1 MTLLSTKQKKY
12 LRGLAHKLT
21 PAAYVGQKGLTE
33 NLVSEMETALAAHE
47 LVKVRFNDFKEREAK
62 KEIIEAI
69 SQQTHAEVV
78 GIIGHMALLFRP
90 QTDKDKQVI
99 RLP

>member
-1 MTLLSTKQKKY
+1 MTAINSKQKKY
-12 LRGLAHKLT
+12 LRGLAHTLT

-33 NLVSEMETALAAHE
+33 SLVAEIETALTAHE

-62 KEIIEAI
+62 KEILDTIA
-69 SQQTHAEVV
+69 QQTQAQII
-78 GIIGHMALLFRP
+78 GIIGHMGLLFRP
-90 QTDKDKQVI
+90 QPDKDKQVI